1 LRRADLAKAAIGAA
15 AILVAAG
22 CSRHDAQPLAHAVSG
37 TYDKTTNKLLLLAS
51 DRNGN
56 GKVDTWTDM
65 DGARPIRSRI
75 DVDEDGRI
83 DRWEYYDSA
92 GRLVKVGFSR
102 QRRDK
107 PDAWAYSRQDG
118 SLERVDVS
126 STSDEDRIDR
136 HEYYEN
142 GRMVRSEEDANRDG
156 RIDTWTTY
164 DADGGVAIA
173 AFDED
178 RDGRPDR
185 RLTYNGPELAS
196 IESAP
201 DAEGR
206 YTRKEPI
213 QR

>member
-1 LRRADLAKAAIGAA
+1 MRTAA
-15 AILVAAG
+15 AICAASVVLATG
-22 CSRHDAQPLAHAVSG
+22 CSRSASEPFAHGVAG
-37 TYDKTTNKLLLLAS
+37 TYDTKTNKLSLLTY

-56 GKVDTWTDM
+56 GTVDTWTDM
-65 DGARPIRSRI
+65 DGGRPLRSRI
-75 DVDEDGRI
+75 DLDEDGRI

-102 QRRDK
+102 QHGMR
-107 PDAWAYSRQDG
+107 PDAWAFSREDG

-126 STSDEDRIDR
+126 SSSDERRIDR
-136 HEYYEN
+136 HEYYEH
-142 GRMVRSEEDANRDG
+142 GRMIRSEEDSDRDG
-156 RIDTWTTY
+156 RMDTWTTY
-164 DADGGVAIA
+164 DANGALA
-173 AFDED
+173 TASFDED
-178 RDGRPDR
+178 HDGKPDR

-201 DAEGR
+201 DGAGR